1 MQDGIWRD
9 LMKVVAFNASSRKD
23 GNTAILIRQALSE
36 LEKEGIKTELVQ
48 LAGENIQ
55 GCIACYK
62 CVANKNKRCAVTG
75 DVVNDC
81 ISKMIEA
88 DGIILGSPTY
98 FADCTSQMK
107 ALIDRAGFVARANN
121 EMFKRKIGAAIV
133 SVRRAGAIHAFDTIN
148 HFFTIGQMIVVGSSY
163 WNIGMGRDIG
173 DVEKDE
179 EGLNTMATL
188 GRNMAWLIKKVQ

>member
-1 MQDGIWRD
+1 
-9 LMKVVAFNASSRKD
+9 MKVVAFNASSRKD
-23 GNTAILIRQALSE
+23 GNTAILIRHALAE
-36 LEKEGIKTELVQ
+36 LEKEGVKTELVQ

-107 ALIDRAGFVARANN
+107 ALIDRAGFVSRANG

-148 HFFTIGQMIVVGSSY
+148 HFFTIGQMIIVGSSY